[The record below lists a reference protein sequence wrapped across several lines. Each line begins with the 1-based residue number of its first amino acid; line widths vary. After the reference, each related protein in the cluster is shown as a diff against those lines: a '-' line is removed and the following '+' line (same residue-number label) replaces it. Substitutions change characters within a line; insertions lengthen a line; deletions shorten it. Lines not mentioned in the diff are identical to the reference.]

1 MIDISDGCRGF
12 FLDIICDIYEGNLYF
27 DEICDFCYKV
37 FCVKFRDLSIFERW
51 FLCSWYLVS
60 DLLKCDDCNVEEN
73 VILIFV
79 IEWMKKN

>member
-37 FCVKFRDLSIFERW
+37 FCVKF
-51 FLCSWYLVS
+51 
-60 DLLKCDDCNVEEN
+60 
-73 VILIFV
+73 
-79 IEWMKKN
+79 